1 MMKETSLPSGDILI
15 IKLPRGKVIIKA
27 TAIHNKSMV
36 ADRVDIYPK
45 NSGKKT
51 FYLKEKDE

>member
-1 MMKETSLPSGDILI
+1 
-15 IKLPRGKVIIKA
+15 LPRGKVVIKA

-45 NSGKKT
+45 NTDKKT
-51 FYLKEKDE
+51 FYLKEKE